1 MFEKEVSFVGIWF
14 ANPAKDY
21 YTTYT
26 SAFRNIISSH
36 LNEETTQQGNKQ
48 RQSLTMKQLLPVS
61 PPEWGKVDRVS
72 PFVTVLMLRKFD
84 FFFNCT
90 ANEFLT

>member
-1 MFEKEVSFVGIWF
+1 MFEKEVSLGGIWF